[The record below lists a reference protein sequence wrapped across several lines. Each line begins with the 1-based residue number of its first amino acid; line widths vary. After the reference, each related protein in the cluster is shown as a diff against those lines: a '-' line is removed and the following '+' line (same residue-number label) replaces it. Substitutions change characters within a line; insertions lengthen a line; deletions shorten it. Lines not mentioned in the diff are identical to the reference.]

1 MTALI
6 AAASGPVHAA
16 AGGPVVAAAYQRPPD
31 NWTGR
36 FLFTAVVLAM
46 FALVVLGA
54 RRAWKRRVAAHA
66 DLLPLPEGTVTDA
79 VDASAG
85 LYVGTTQSG
94 EWQARVYAG
103 GLANRAAATLH
114 TGPEGVL
121 IERDGSAPLFIPRDA
136 VTGARLDAGLANK
149 VVGGAGLLVI
159 TWEQRGFALDT
170 GFRADHRIDNATH
183 LREIEKVILEK
194 TA

>member
-1 MTALI
+1 MI
-6 AAASGPVHAA
+6 S
-16 AGGPVVAAAYQRPPD
+16 AAYERPPD

-36 FLFTAVVLAM
+36 ILFTVGVLVV
-46 FALVVLGA
+46 FALIVRAA
-54 RRAWKRRVAAHA
+54 RRAWNRRVAAHA

-79 VDASAG
+79 VEASAG
-85 LYVGTTQSG
+85 LYVGTTQAR

-114 TGPEGVL
+114 SGPEGVL
-121 IERDGSAPLFIPRDA
+121 IERDGSPPLFIPGKA
-136 VTGARLDAGLANK
+136 ITEARLDAGLANK

-159 TWEQRGFALDT
+159 TWEQQGYALDT

-183 LREIEKVILEK
+183 LREIETVILEK

>member
-1 MTALI
+1 MI
-6 AAASGPVHAA
+6 AAA
-16 AGGPVVAAAYQRPPD
+16 YERPPD

-36 FLFTAVVLAM
+36 ILFTAVVLAL
-46 FALVVLGA
+46 FALIVWGA

-66 DLLPLPEGTVTDA
+66 ELLPLPTGTVTDA
-79 VDASAG
+79 VEAADG
-85 LYVGTTQSG
+85 LYVGTTQAG

-114 TGPEGVL
+114 TGPEGVR
-121 IERDGSAPLFIPRDA
+121 IERDGSEPLFIPAAAIRE
-136 VTGARLDAGLANK
+136 ARLDAGHANK
-149 VVGGAGLLVI
+149 VVGGAGMLVI
-159 TWEQRGFALDT
+159 TWEQNAFLLDT

>member
-1 MTALI
+1 MI
-6 AAASGPVHAA
+6 AAA
-16 AGGPVVAAAYQRPPD
+16 YERPPD

-36 FLFTAVVLAM
+36 ILFTVGVLAV
-46 FALVVLGA
+46 FALIVWSA
-54 RRAWKRRVAAHA
+54 RRAWKRRVTAHA
-66 DLLPLPEGTVTDA
+66 DLLPLPVGTVTDA
-79 VDASAG
+79 VGAAEG

-103 GLANRAAATLH
+103 GLADRAAATLH
-114 TGPEGVL
+114 TGAEGVL
-121 IERDGSAPLFIPRDA
+121 IERDGSEPLFIPAAA
-136 VTGARLDAGLANK
+136 VTAARLDAGHANK
-149 VVGGAGLLVI
+149 VVGGAGLLVV
-159 TWEQRGFALDT
+159 TWQQNGFALDT

>member
-1 MTALI
+1 MI
-6 AAASGPVHAA
+6 AAA
-16 AGGPVVAAAYQRPPD
+16 YERPPD

-36 FLFTAVVLAM
+36 ILFTIGVLVV
-46 FALVVLGA
+46 FALIVWAA

-66 DLLPLPEGTVTDA
+66 DLLPLPTGTVTDA
-79 VDASAG
+79 VEASDG
-85 LYVGTTQSG
+85 LYAGTTQSG

-121 IERDGSAPLFIPRDA
+121 IERDASDPLFIPA
-136 VTGARLDAGLANK
+136 AAITEARLDAGHANK
-149 VVGGAGLLVI
+149 VVGGAGILVI
-159 TWEQRGFALDT
+159 TWEQQGFRLDT
-170 GFRADHRIDNATH
+170 GFRADHRVDNATH

>member
-1 MTALI
+1 MI
-6 AAASGPVHAA
+6 AAA
-16 AGGPVVAAAYQRPPD
+16 YERPPD

-36 FLFTAVVLAM
+36 ILFTLGVLVV
-46 FALVVLGA
+46 FALIVWAA

-79 VDASAG
+79 TPASDG
-85 LYVGTTQSG
+85 LYVGTTEAGS
-94 EWQARVYAG
+94 WQARVYAG
-103 GLANRAAATLH
+103 KLADRAAATLH
-114 TGPEGVL
+114 TGPEGLL
-121 IERDGSAPLFIPRDA
+121 IERDGTAPLFIPAAA
-136 VTGARLDAGLANK
+136 VREARLDAGLANK
-149 VVGGAGLLVI
+149 VVGGAGLLVV
-159 TWEQRGFALDT
+159 TWEQNGYLLDS